1 VSAAANHP
9 INAHA
14 RRNRGFQI
22 PFEGDLAM
30 VTRKLF
36 VFFVIAVF
44 SLGLAGAGF
53 SAGMVGDAQGIVTK
67 IENGKV
73 SIKDNMG
80 ETTVE
85 PTNSEVLTELKV
97 GDKVSVKDGKL
108 KKEVSTGP

>member
-1 VSAAANHP
+1 MVGSEEDP
-9 INAHA
+9 Y
-14 RRNRGFQI
+14 RRSLPGLGN
-22 PFEGDLAM
+22 EG
-30 VTRKLF
+30 
-36 VFFVIAVF
+36 
-44 SLGLAGAGF
+44 GF
-53 SAGMVGDAQGIVTK
+53 SAGMVGDAKGIVTK

-108 KKEVSTGP
+108 NKEVSTGP